1 MAGDRF
7 IDPAPFP
14 PSLWEELIG
23 DISPSGEQ
31 FTDRASVVRVAGQV
45 DWEDSYSLILAAK
58 GYSYTDSSNRL
69 CRLNPL
75 RHPFYSWLYCSAVTD
90 IRGVQVDAEEP
101 KESYEVPGS
110 LDAIAKYKKI
120 RCVLEFSPLPPGM
133 VLKEDSD
140 VQVSGGGEWERNVT
154 VSVSPVNEFLQVKS
168 GQIKFNTPSVTNL
181 DGRAV
186 STTQYLR
193 IQKTKYMIKWHQV
206 PKTYV
211 MDQWNPVQ
219 ISKAAGKVND
229 TEFFGFPRGTL
240 LFLNDPVIEPYASPL
255 RVGDEEDDIYY
266 VDITLPMLFFDP
278 PNGIASPNTGHDIR
292 GHNLLPAAYGD
303 AEVGKYYPAVFDR
316 TGSPPVFEYYEFR
329 NIFRHHSEV

>member
-14 PSLWEELIG
+14 PELWEELIG

-75 RHPFYSWLYCSAVTD
+75 RHPYYSWLYCSAVTEG
-90 IRGVQVDAEEP
+90 RGVQVDSASP
-101 KESYEVPGS
+101 KESYGVPGS
-110 LDAIAKYKKI
+110 LDSIAKYKKV
-120 RCVLEFSPLPPGM
+120 RYTLEFSPLPPGM

-140 VQVSGGGEWERNVT
+140 VQVSGGGEWERNIT
-154 VSVSPVNEFLQVKS
+154 VSTAPNIEFLTVKS
-168 GQIKFNTPSVTNL
+168 GQILFNAPSISDLNGKTI
-181 DGRAV
+181 A
-186 STTQYLR
+186 STQYIR
-193 IQKTKYMIKWHQV
+193 IQKVKYVVKWHQV
-206 PKTYV
+206 PKSYV
-211 MDQWNPVQ
+211 MDGFNPVQ
-219 ISKAAGKVND
+219 IANAAGKVND
-229 TEFFGFPRGTL
+229 TEIFGFPRGTL
-240 LFLNDPVIEPYASPL
+240 LMLNEPVIEPYAAPL
-255 RVGDEEDDIYY
+255 RVGDEEEDVYY
-266 VDITLPMLFFDP
+266 VDISLPMLFFDP
-278 PNGIASPNTGHDIR
+278 PNGIPSPDTGHDIR
-292 GHNLLPAAYGD
+292 GHNLFPASYGGAY
-303 AEVGKYYPAVFDR
+303 VGKFYPGVFSR